1 MTRPAGKR
9 EGKHSP
15 SLLPAAA
22 KTKATVKS
30 AAKTKASKGPELTK
44 RPEFYSYG
52 TNQERQAAF
61 LLTSG
66 IVLSGLN
73 PTVFSDRPCCGPP
86 QT

>member
-1 MTRPAGKR
+1 MIAAVAATFFSGDWP
-9 EGKHSP
+9 
-15 SLLPAAA
+15 LAAA
-22 KTKATVKS
+22 SRRMPATVW
-30 AAKTKASKGPELTK
+30 PELTK

-73 PTVFSDRPCCGPP
+73 PTVFSDRPSCGPP